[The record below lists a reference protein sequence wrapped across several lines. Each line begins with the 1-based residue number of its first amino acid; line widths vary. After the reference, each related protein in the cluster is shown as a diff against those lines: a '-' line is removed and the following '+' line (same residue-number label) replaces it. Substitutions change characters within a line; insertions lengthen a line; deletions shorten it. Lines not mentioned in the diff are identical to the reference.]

1 MEQYENRIN
10 LTPEIA
16 TKLKANVSLRI
27 GTLKNYIVPNP
38 IGVER
43 DGLKKWSKHEKM
55 HIGDFAK
62 FKQSGDSNSYYAINL
77 MSVPHITL
85 DTLKIGLFLFHHALC
100 KDKWQFVFSLLEE
113 DVRNSLFGEERYLY
127 IGKPSLKNSLS
138 FAMPIKSLP
147 TLLRDNNVHL
157 ASSDLTSSLKTL
169 YDYGFITLTPI
180 STEHCIKTDIPEIN
194 TKCVYIDI
202 NLGAVTAK
210 INGRWKLQKTF

>member
-1 MEQYENRIN
+1 MELYENRIN

-16 TKLKANVSLRI
+16 TKLKENVSLRI
-27 GTLKNYIVPNP
+27 GTFMNYIVPNP

-43 DGLKKWSKHEKM
+43 DGLKKWTKHEKM

-62 FKQSGDSNSYYAINL
+62 FNQKDDENSYYAINL
-77 MSVPHITL
+77 ISVPNISL
-85 DTLKIGLFLFHHALC
+85 DTLKLGLFLFHRALC
-100 KDKWQFVFSLLEE
+100 KGKWQFVFSLLEE

-147 TLLRDNNVHL
+147 TLLKDNNVHL
-157 ASSDLTSSLKTL
+157 TSSDLTSSLKTL

-194 TKCVYIDI
+194 TKCVYIDL